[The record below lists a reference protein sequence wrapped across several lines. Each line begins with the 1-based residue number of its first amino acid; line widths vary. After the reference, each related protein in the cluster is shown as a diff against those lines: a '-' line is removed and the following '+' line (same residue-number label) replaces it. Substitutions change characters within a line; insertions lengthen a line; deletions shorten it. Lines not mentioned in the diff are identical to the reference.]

1 MCQLLAPLARRILL
15 VPVHSE
21 RSAEPH
27 ALAEACRQAN
37 PAAELVEH
45 ASLASALAVAA
56 LEHFVTIAGSL
67 YLVGEAMEL
76 LHVSPSRPGPER
88 DLNEWGAPARR

>member
-1 MCQLLAPLARRILL
+1 VL

-27 ALAEACRQAN
+27 GLAEICRRAN
-37 PAAELVEH
+37 PKAEVFECP
-45 ASLASALAVAA
+45 SLAAA
-56 LEHFVTIAGSL
+56 LELTQHDAFVTIAGSL

-76 LHVSPSRPGPER
+76 LHLSAGKTYNER
-88 DLNEWGAPARR
+88 ALNEWTNMTRDSSTTLH